1 MYFKDIYIYIYI
13 LLLLLFTLEKKYLGF
28 NYIPY
33 MNVTTYRLRANPR
46 PRARN
51 KERPQNR

>member
-1 MYFKDIYIYIYI
+1 MYFKDIYI
-13 LLLLLFTLEKKYLGF
+13 LLLLFTLEKKYLGF